1 MDALLNAWYD
11 LLNGQITYNSVP
23 VKIYPGDPA
32 NDDYGHH
39 VIIRA
44 ESETDASNGSSFMLN
59 SVVGI
64 EIVTVFPVS
73 IDKSVV
79 NDIDNQIRQLLFP
92 TRQCALVTDGFQILN
107 VRLLSS
113 TYLDDDDGVRKY
125 YRKETR
131 FFHLLN
137 EL

>member
-1 MDALLNAWYD
+1 
-11 LLNGQITYNSVP
+11 
-23 VKIYPGDPA
+23 
-32 NDDYGHH
+32 
-39 VIIRA
+39 
-44 ESETDASNGSSFMLN
+44 
-59 SVVGI
+59 VVGI